1 MQSKLT
7 GSADTQ
13 RDDQAMALHFQRN
26 EFEVRLASARAALQR
41 EKLDAI
47 LLFAQESLYYLT
59 GFDTSGFVFFQ
70 CALLTADVGKIV
82 LLTRRPDLEQAR
94 RTSIITDVRLWYDG
108 EGADPSKELKAI
120 LEEKKLARSRIGI
133 ELRTFGL
140 TADKYDLVR
149 RRLDGWCELVDASHL
164 VRNLRMLK
172 SPAEIAYVRKAAEL
186 ADRSLEAM
194 LAAAS
199 PGAFEGDIA
208 AAGAVPILAGGGD
221 PPPSGPVLG
230 SGDRALLVRS
240 ATGFRHLDPVDQLTM
255 EFAASYRHYCACL
268 MRTIAVGKANETQ
281 REMFEVT
288 RDALAAMT
296 EAARPGRPLG
306 EIDDAHRR
314 VYDQAGYGHARM
326 AACGYSLGALYRPT
340 WMDVPPMLYS
350 GNPLPAAPGMVLFL
364 HAILIDAPRNLAM
377 SLGHTITITSTG
389 AEVLSR
395 LEPAYTVTR

>member
-1 MQSKLT
+1 MT
-7 GSADTQ
+7 
-13 RDDQAMALHFQRN
+13 LHFQRS
-26 EFEVRLASARAALQR
+26 EFDARLASARAALQR

-70 CALLTADVGKIV
+70 CALLTADAGEIV
-82 LLTRRPDLEQAR
+82 LLTRRPDFEQAR
-94 RTSIITDVRLWYDG
+94 RTSIITDIRLWYDG
-108 EGADPSKELKAI
+108 EGADPAKDLKAI
-120 LEEKKLARSRIGI
+120 LEERKLARRRIGI

-140 TADKYDLVR
+140 TADKYELVR
-149 RRLDGWCELVDASHL
+149 RRLDGWCELVEASHVVRTLRL
-164 VRNLRMLK
+164 VK
-172 SPAEIAYVRKAAEL
+172 SPAEIAYVRQAAEL

-194 LAAAS
+194 LAAAL

-208 AAGAVPILAGGGD
+208 AAGAAPILAGGGD

-268 MRTIAVGKANETQ
+268 MRTIAIGKANDTQ
-281 REMFEVT
+281 RKMFEVT

-314 VYDQAGYGHARM
+314 VYDQAGYGQARM

-364 HAILIDAPRNLAM
+364 HAILIDAAKNLAM

-389 AEVLSR
+389 AEVLSQ
-395 LEPAYTVTR
+395 LAPTYTVSS

>member
-1 MQSKLT
+1 
-7 GSADTQ
+7 
-13 RDDQAMALHFQRN
+13 MALHFERS
-26 EFEVRLASARAALQR
+26 EFEARVAKARAALQR
-41 EKLDAI
+41 ERLDAI
-47 LLFAQESLYYLT
+47 LLFAQESLYYFT

-70 CALLTADVGKIV
+70 CAVLTAGSDEIV

-94 RTSIITDVRLWYDG
+94 RTSTITDIRLWYDG
-108 EGADPSKELKAI
+108 EAADPSIELKAI
-120 LEEKKLARSRIGI
+120 LEEKKLARGRIGI

-140 TADKYDLVR
+140 TADKYELVR
-149 RRLDGWCELVDASHL
+149 RRLDGWCELVDASHV
-164 VRNLRMLK
+164 VRNLRLVK

-194 LAAAS
+194 LAAAR

-268 MRTIAVGKANETQ
+268 MRTIAIGKVNGTQ

-314 VYDQAGYGHARM
+314 VYDKAGYGHARM

-377 SLGHTITITSTG
+377 SLGHTITITSAG
-389 AEVLSR
+389 AEILSR
-395 LEPAYTVTR
+395 FQPAYIVAA

>member
-1 MQSKLT
+1 
-7 GSADTQ
+7 
-13 RDDQAMALHFQRN
+13 MALHFERS
-26 EFEVRLASARAALQR
+26 EFDARVANAREALRR

-70 CALLTADVGKIV
+70 CAVLTAGADEIV

-94 RTSIITDVRLWYDG
+94 RTSTIADVRLWYDG
-108 EGADPSKELKAI
+108 EGADPSVELKAI
-120 LEEKKLARSRIGI
+120 LEEKKLGRARVGI

-149 RRLDGWCELVDASHL
+149 RRLEGWCELVDASHV
-164 VRNLRMLK
+164 VRSLRVVK
-172 SPAEIAYVRKAAEL
+172 SPAEIAYVRRAAEL
-186 ADRSLEAM
+186 ADQSLEAM
-194 LAAAS
+194 LAAAK

-268 MRTIAVGKANETQ
+268 MRTIAVGKANATQ
-281 REMFEVT
+281 RAMFEVT
-288 RDALAAMT
+288 REAMAAMT
-296 EAARPGRPLG
+296 AGC
-306 EIDDAHRR
+306 
-314 VYDQAGYGHARM
+314 QAGPCAGRD
-326 AACGYSLGALYRPT
+326 R
-340 WMDVPPMLYS
+340 
-350 GNPLPAAPGMVLFL
+350 
-364 HAILIDAPRNLAM
+364 
-377 SLGHTITITSTG
+377 
-389 AEVLSR
+389 
-395 LEPAYTVTR
+395 

>member
-1 MQSKLT
+1 
-7 GSADTQ
+7 
-13 RDDQAMALHFQRN
+13 MALHFERS
-26 EFEVRLASARAALQR
+26 EFDARIGSARAALRR
-41 EKLDAI
+41 ERLDAI

-70 CALLTADVGKIV
+70 CAVLTAGSDDIV

-94 RTSIITDVRLWYDG
+94 RTSTITDVRLWYDR
-108 EGADPSKELKAI
+108 EGADPSVELKAI
-120 LEEKKLARSRIGI
+120 LEEKKLGGARLGI

-140 TADKYDLVR
+140 TADKYELVR
-149 RRLDGWCELVDASHL
+149 RRLEGWCELVDATQVVRGLRL
-164 VRNLRMLK
+164 VK
-172 SPAEIAYVRKAAEL
+172 SPAEIAYVRRAAEL
-186 ADRSLEAM
+186 ADQSLEAM
-194 LAAAS
+194 LSAAR
-199 PGAFEGDIA
+199 PGAFEGEIA

-221 PPPSGPVLG
+221 APPSGPVLG

-240 ATGFRHLDPVDQLTM
+240 ATGFRHLSAVDQLTM
-255 EFAASYRHYCACL
+255 EFAASYRRYCACL
-268 MRTIAVGKANETQ
+268 MRTVAVGKPNHTQ
-281 REMFEVT
+281 QAMFEVT
-288 RDALAAMT
+288 REALFAMT

-314 VYDQAGYGHARM
+314 VYDSAGYGHARM

-364 HAILIDAPRNLAM
+364 HAILIDAAKNLAM
-377 SLGHTITITSTG
+377 SLGHTIVVTQTG

-395 LEPAYTVTR
+395 IEPTYHVAT